1 MSRRTLI
8 LNINE
13 MNKRADL
20 LQINSINIGDKKY
33 TLFGVPVTFE
43 CEIVEPKLREE

>member
-20 LQINSINIGDKKY
+20 LQINNITIGDKKY
-33 TLFGVPVTFE
+33 SLFGVPVMFE
-43 CEIVEPKLREE
+43 CEIAEPKGTT

>member
-1 MSRRTLI
+1 MSRRTII

-20 LQINSINIGDKKY
+20 LQINTISIGDKKY
-33 TLFGVPVTFE
+33 PLFGVPVTFE
-43 CEIVEPKLREE
+43 CEIAEPKGTT